1 VLVLTDDRDRVI
13 DPARSDE
20 IFSAVHDAELVTIQ
34 SAGHAVIL
42 ERPEEINEA
51 IAGLAAKALAR
62 QAERQERTRQR
73 HHVHR
78 RDTRQPVTSR
88 HTHDNKGRRPPRRGL
103 TAVQG
108 D

>member
-1 VLVLTDDRDRVI
+1 MTAHPKPV
-13 DPARSDE
+13 
-20 IFSAVHDAELVTIQ
+20 Q

-51 IAGLAAKALAR
+51 IAGLAAKALAH

-78 RDTRQPVTSR
+78 RDTRQPVT
-88 HTHDNKGRRPPRRGL
+88 THDNQDGARH
-103 TAVQG
+103 AAA
-108 D
+108 